1 MLSRLCLV
9 CGGKRGKAAAM
20 AVVCDRHGYGKMT
33 EWCHAS
39 LSRRCLLAGSFISVP
54 FTQASVSYASELQGY
69 LSRVFPPAPE
79 PILFPR
85 KALNQ
90 PFAVLLMRSA
100 YETVD
105 DLDFIPMNEFQK
117 AFWKLRASE
126 QEAYNLQ
133 YSPLKPRIGDVTD
146 SLYFDFI
153 SYSQF
158 STISRE
164 MPQGQ
169 QVFKEYCEDCPDL
182 YRIVRRDLSLAD
194 NSQLPT
200 AFLIRTGDRIYAG
213 LKDGFRGFQFGA
225 PPPLAPGAS
234 LESITTA
241 VQKLLDIMVD
251 NGYALKA
258 MVYDVNDAEQSF
270 KVKITGPANL
280 WGLTSLAYRRAA
292 VLNVYDCMAIQGLL
306 RASGLSADFDLS
318 TSSSGI
324 EERWVLSQRPEGGKP

>member
-1 MLSRLCLV
+1 MSPQQALTHRRATRDAALV
-9 CGGKRGKAAAM
+9 CRAGGETKIKPITGVSWPCAI
-20 AVVCDRHGYGKMT
+20 
-33 EWCHAS
+33 
-39 LSRRCLLAGSFISVP
+39 LSRRCLLAGTTGMLAAP
-54 FTQASVSYASELQGY
+54 FLRTPTASAADLQDY
-69 LSRVFPPAPE
+69 LSRVFPQAPE

-85 KALNQ
+85 KNLAQ

-105 DLDFIPMNEFQK
+105 DLDFIPMNDFQK

-158 STISRE
+158 STISSQ

-182 YRIVRRDLSLAD
+182 YRIVRRDAALAD
-194 NSQLPT
+194 NALLPA
-200 AFLIRTGDRIYAG
+200 AFFTRTGDKIYAG
-213 LKDGFRGFQFGA
+213 LRNGFRDFQFGG
-225 PPPLAPGAS
+225 PPPLPAGAS
-234 LESITTA
+234 LAALTTA
-241 VQKLLDIMVD
+241 VQNLLDVMVN

-258 MVYDVNDAEQSF
+258 EVYDVDDAEQSF

-280 WGLTSLAYRRAA
+280 WGLTNLNFRRSL
-292 VLNVYDCMAIQGLL
+292 VLNAYDCMAVDALL
-306 RASGLSADFDLS
+306 RASGRSASFELS
-318 TSSSGI
+318 TSPSGVDVQ
-324 EERWVLSQRPEGGKP
+324 WVLRG